1 MIDIHA
7 HILPGMDDGP
17 TTLNQSLEMGRI
29 AVGDGIRTMIATPHC
44 LNGLHVNWR
53 LDILSACA
61 EFNSTLKKHQIPL
74 KVLPGSEARLS
85 PEIIEEI
92 ENGRLMT
99 LNDTGRYFF
108 LELPDQFIPGAVI
121 KLIARLK
128 RDKIT
133 PIITHPERN
142 MSIQRDRG
150 LLSDIISSGALSQI
164 TAASLTGE
172 FGHHIYKCSQRI
184 IEMEIA
190 HFVASDAHSPLG
202 RPPRLS
208 TAFKRLS
215 SIIGNTRAERMMFE
229 FPQAVLDGKN
239 IYK

>member
-1 MIDIHA
+1 MIDVHA
-7 HILPGMDDGP
+7 HILAGMDDGP
-17 TTLNQSLEMGRI
+17 TTLNQSLEMARI
-29 AVGDGIRTMIATPHC
+29 AVGGGIRTMIATPHC

-53 LDILSACA
+53 PGILSACVK
-61 EFNSTLKKHQIPL
+61 FNSVLKKNQIPL
-74 KVLPGSEARLS
+74 KVLPGSEAHLS

-108 LELPDQFIPGAVI
+108 LELPDQFIPEAVI

-142 MSIQRDRG
+142 ISIQHDVV
-150 LLSDIISSGALSQI
+150 LLSDFVSSGALTQI

-172 FGHHIYKCSQRI
+172 FGQYAYKCSQRI

-190 HFVASDAHSPLG
+190 HFVASDAHSPVG

-208 TAFKRLS
+208 TAFERLS
-215 SIIGNTRAERMMFE
+215 SIIGNTRAEKIMFE
-229 FPQAVLDGKN
+229 SSQAVLDGRD
-239 IYK
+239 I